1 MNVFIIGLKHS
12 EGKNHENFI
21 FFIYFFKKERKT
33 HTLRARHSREN
44 AGIVAGM

>member
-1 MNVFIIGLKHS
+1 MRKKKKKKKGGR
-12 EGKNHENFI
+12 EG
-21 FFIYFFKKERKT
+21 KERKT